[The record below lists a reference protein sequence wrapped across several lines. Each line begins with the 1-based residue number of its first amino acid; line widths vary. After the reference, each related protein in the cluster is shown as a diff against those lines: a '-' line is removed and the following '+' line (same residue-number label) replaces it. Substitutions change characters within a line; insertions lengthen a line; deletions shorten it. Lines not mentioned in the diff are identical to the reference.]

1 MHSAS
6 LVANFS
12 QLQTV
17 QFPLSRHLGGMR
29 GRWGGLVLLRATRS
43 SQPSGSLCCGRR
55 WHFRK
60 PALSTDKFKL
70 KVISR
75 SYLYIYT
82 LNVSCI
88 MLVYYF
94 VPFIVSNRYLL
105 FWVSNGHNSVTVQKR
120 THVYMKFFDNK
131 DLGNHLLQLCP
142 KVVKHPV

>member
-1 MHSAS
+1 MVLLYQGILAVVMHSVS
-6 LVANFS
+6 LVADFS

-17 QFPLSRHLGGMR
+17 QFPLSRHLGGMW

-55 WHFRK
+55 CHFQK

-75 SYLYIYT
+75 SLLYIYT

-105 FWVSNGHNSVTVQKR
+105 F
-120 THVYMKFFDNK
+120 
-131 DLGNHLLQLCP
+131 
-142 KVVKHPV
+142 